1 MKRRGRLFRHAS
13 LAGATAV
20 VLLAAVA
27 TGPLPAWLDR
37 LSIVSAYLCLGYLWL
52 ALIIGPKQAI
62 RSGKPTVNNLLRR
75 DLGIW
80 GAVTG
85 FGHFY
90 LAMILS
96 MSNEYLNLFVY
107 VDELPFSVEARYLL
121 YSWGV
126 VAGFVVGVLFI
137 LLVGLSNDRSLRLIG
152 ARWWK
157 RLQRLAYV
165 AFSLTVLHAFA
176 FQILESR
183 QALLIIVVATAVALI
198 FMLQL
203 VGIAVVRKAA
213 AAGKELDRQ

>member
-1 MKRRGRLFRHAS
+1 MRRDRLFRHAI
-13 LAGATAV
+13 LAGVTAV
-20 VLLAAVA
+20 VLAAAVA

-37 LSIVSAYLCLGYLWL
+37 LSIVSAYLCLVYLSL

-80 GAVTG
+80 GAVMG

-90 LAMILS
+90 LAIVLS
-96 MSNEYLNLFVY
+96 MNNEYLNLFVY

-126 VAGFVVGVLFI
+126 IAGFVVGVLFI
-137 LLVGLSNDRSLRLIG
+137 PLVALSNDRSLRLIG
-152 ARWWK
+152 QRWWK

-183 QALLIIVVATAVALI
+183 QALLISIVATAVALI
-198 FMLQL
+198 FIAQL
-203 VGIAVVRKAA
+203 VGIAAVRKAA
-213 AAGKELDRQ
+213 DAGKEFDQQ